1 MKKMLCFFALL
12 VLMQVTLAQNI
23 IWQKVTGGFQ
33 DDNLVKSINTSDG
46 GILSAGNSF
55 SGISGN
61 KTTANYDPLNNTTDI
76 WVVKLNAT
84 GSIEWQRSY
93 GGTYWDFIAD
103 IKQTSDKGFIIGA
116 YSSSGISGNKTE
128 NNIGAYDYWIIKTD
142 STGII
147 EWQNTIGGFGFDQ
160 LTSIIQTADNGYL
173 AGGYS
178 QSGTGADKIENS
190 INNSLD
196 YWVVKL
202 DSTGNIS
209 WQNTIGGVITDELLS
224 VVQTKDG
231 GYLLAGWSNSN
242 ISGDKTLGVFGNA
255 DYWLLKINNTGNILW
270 QKVFGGNKYD
280 ECNSVKITPDNEI
293 LLSGYSNSDSSGNK
307 FSHTHDSIPLSGDYW
322 IILLDSVGNKLWE
335 QAYGGAI
342 GDVCWGSHVENSN
355 SFNFYGTSLSGIS
368 GNKTDSCRGQSDY
381 WFISTDHAGN
391 ITNQQ
396 SIGGFGHDA
405 MYGLCSV
412 NFGQIILSGTSSSP
426 ASGEK
431 TINCFNN
438 SNDYWILKLDKTLS
452 RWNEHYES
460 HESLT
465 LFPNPCSSILHW
477 KLSTGKK
484 RKIKNVELY
493 DVAGRL
499 IIEENTQEQ
508 ILKTGKLKDGIYLI
522 KINYA
527 DETFVSRFVVQ
538 H

>member
-1 MKKMLCFFALL
+1 MLCFFALL

-231 GYLLAGWSNSN
+231 GYLLAGWSDSN

-255 DYWLLKINNTGNILW
+255 DYWLLKINSTGNILW

-280 ECNSVKITPDNEI
+280 ECNTVKITPDNEI

-307 FSHTHDSIPLSGDYW
+307 FSHTHDSIPVAGDYW

-342 GDVCWGSHVENSN
+342 GDVCWGSLVENSN

-368 GNKTDSCRGQSDY
+368 GNKTDSCRGQLDY
-381 WFISTDHAGN
+381 WFISTDNAGN

-396 SIGGFGHDA
+396 SIGGFGQDE

-452 RWNEHYES
+452 GWNEHYES

-477 KLSTGKK
+477 KLSTSKK
-484 RKIKNVELY
+484 GKIKNVELY